1 MLNKRA
7 ANKLIPDVLSK
18 NIKNTKMDK
27 METGQLIV
35 KDGAIWNL
43 QNASSTLNSNNDTEK
58 IEFNDPDWRHD
69 DQYKFKKDSRKMVEH
84 LFDV

>member
-7 ANKLIPDVLSK
+7 ANKLIPDVLAK
-18 NIKNTKMDK
+18 NIKNTKIDK
-27 METGQLIV
+27 METGQMIV

-43 QNASSTLNSNNDTEK
+43 QNKTIQSNK

-69 DQYKFKKDSRKMVEH
+69 DQYKFTNSENIV
-84 LFDV
+84 

>member
-7 ANKLIPDVLSK
+7 ANKLIPDVLAK

-35 KDGAIWNL
+35 KNGAIWSL
-43 QNASSTLNSNNDTEK
+43 
-58 IEFNDPDWRHD
+58 
-69 DQYKFKKDSRKMVEH
+69 
-84 LFDV
+84 